1 VLGVGLDLGLPTG
14 VLAGLAASEAEQNA
28 RLLAALL
35 AADRVSY
42 LPHGTVSNQLAAH
55 LAAAPAVVANGYPP
69 YGVHELPPAV
79 GKLPVHRSDAGAFL
93 LADAYGAEALLY
105 VADVDGVLREN
116 EVLPRIGA
124 NELRDLKLPGLPID
138 SLVLELLGRA
148 KHIRQVQV
156 VNGLAKGTITRAL
169 AGEHIGTIIHA
180 D

>member
-1 VLGVGLDLGLPTG
+1 
-14 VLAGLAASEAEQNA
+14 
-28 RLLAALL
+28 
-35 AADRVSY
+35 
-42 LPHGTVSNQLAAH
+42 
-55 LAAAPAVVANGYPP
+55 
-69 YGVHELPPAV
+69 
-79 GKLPVHRSDAGAFL
+79 
-93 LADAYGAEALLY
+93 
-105 VADVDGVLREN
+105 VLREN

-138 SLVLELLGRA
+138 ALVLELLGRA